1 MRQGSQQDLRN
12 NVGWDSYLRLSE
24 FYNPAIQ
31 PSGRTHFKPSES
43 YTMESLIQSSPYQA
57 ASLSNLPPRD
67 SRSPRSIRDTT
78 RQTLER
84 SMQIASTSYSIEDWN
99 VAIST
104 GGPVVGDVVWK
115 LANTLWRIFA
125 QVGHHS

>member
-1 MRQGSQQDLRN
+1 MSESNDL
-12 NVGWDSYLRLSE
+12 
-24 FYNPAIQ
+24 AIQ
-31 PSGRTHFKPSES
+31 SSGRKHFKPSELRAIEARN
-43 YTMESLIQSSPYQA
+43 YSSPFQA

-67 SRSPRSIRDTT
+67 PRSPRSIRDTT

-99 VAIST
+99 TAIST
-104 GGPVVGDVVWK
+104 GGPVVGDIVWK

-125 QVGHHS
+125 QVRSPHVGAR